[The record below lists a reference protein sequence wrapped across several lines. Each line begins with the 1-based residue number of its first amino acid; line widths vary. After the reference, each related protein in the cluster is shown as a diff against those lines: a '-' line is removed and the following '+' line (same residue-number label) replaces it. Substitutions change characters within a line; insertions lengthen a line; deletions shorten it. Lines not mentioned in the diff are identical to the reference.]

1 MLLAARADPNVQDQ
15 LEESPFYKVVQR
27 VTDSVDFPV
36 EEILAVVAVF
46 LDAGADPDVAMECEE
61 LIEMA
66 LMWKE

>member
-1 MLLAARADPNVQDQ
+1 M
-15 LEESPFYKVVQR
+15 
-27 VTDSVDFPV
+27 TDSVDFPV